1 VSILTRLNT
10 PCFSAGGRP
19 GLNRNNYL
27 LKVTGLA
34 ANPREFTWDQLSKL
48 PLSRVDARLTSVS
61 GWSVRA
67 VWEGVLWRDF
77 RAQVEPAAEADHATF
92 KSAGQGYE
100 TTISLADLDQPRVL
114 ICWAVE
120 GEPLEADYGGPVRMI
135 VPHLYGYKS
144 AKWLTEIEFVTGMR
158 GGYWEDR
165 GYTRSGVIE
174 PGTTLD
180 VNTKQKRPIKGGEVT
195 EF

>member
-1 VSILTRLNT
+1 VSILTKLNT

-19 GLNRNNYL
+19 ALNEASL
-27 LKVTGLA
+27 VLKVTGLVDGEQ
-34 ANPREFTWDQLSKL
+34 EFTLDQLRSL
-48 PLSRVDARLTSVS
+48 PVSQVDARLTSVS

-67 VWEGVLWRDF
+67 TWEGVLWRDLI
-77 RAQVEPAAEADHATF
+77 AGLDIPPQADHATF
-92 KSAGQGYE
+92 TSAGGGYE
-100 TTISLADLDQPRVL
+100 TTISLKDLDHPRVL
-114 ICWAVE
+114 LCWAVS
-120 GEPLEADYGGPVRMI
+120 GEPLEPDYGGPLRMI

-144 AKWLTEIEFVTGMR
+144 AKWLTGIEFVSGMQ

-174 PGTTLD
+174 PGFSLD
-180 VNTKQKRPIKGGEVT
+180 VNTGQKRPIKGGEVT

>member
-10 PCFSAGGRP
+10 PHFSAGGRP
-19 GLNRNNYL
+19 DLNPEEYML
-27 LKVTGLA
+27 QVTGLKA
-34 ANPREFTWDQLSKL
+34 EPREFTWSELTNFS
-48 PLSRVDARLTSVS
+48 LSRIDARLTSVS

-67 VWEGVLWRDF
+67 AWEGVLWRDF
-77 RAQVEPAAEADHATF
+77 MAQVQPSAEADHATF
-92 KSAGQGYE
+92 TSAGGGYQ
-100 TTISLADLDQPRVL
+100 TTISLEDLDHPRVL

-120 GEPLEADYGGPVRMI
+120 GEPLETDYGGPVRMI

-144 AKWLTEIEFVTGMR
+144 AKWLTGIEFCVGMR

-165 GYTRSGVIE
+165 GYTTSGVIE
-174 PGTTLD
+174 PGFSLD
-180 VNTKQKRPIKGGEVT
+180 VNTGQKRPIKGGEVT